1 MKLTISLQVTLD
13 GVAQANGGNNE
24 DTDPGFT
31 RGGWALPLGD
41 DEGVQYILDTW
52 RRPEAFLMGRKTFDM
67 FATYWGARSEDGGFG
82 EAISAKPKYVVSNT
96 LRDPSWEGSTVISGD
111 AAAEIRKLKEQ
122 PGGELLLVGSARLAR
137 WLLEN
142 ELVDEINL
150 VQFPVIVGT
159 GERLFPQEG
168 ADFGLELL
176 DTRVFDTGVIGL
188 TYRVAGRPTYA

>member
-52 RRPEAFLMGRKTFDM
+52 RRPDAFLLGRKTFEA
-67 FATYWGARSEDGGFG
+67 FAPYWGSRRDDGGFG
-82 EAISAKPKYVVSNT
+82 EAISSKPKYVVSNT
-96 LRDPSWEGSTVISGD
+96 LADPAWERSTVISGD
-111 AAAEIRKLKEQ
+111 VAAEIRWLKEQ
-122 PGGELLLVGSARLAR
+122 PGGELLLVGSASLAR
-137 WLLEN
+137 WLLES

-150 VQFPVIVGT
+150 VQFPVIIGE
-159 GERLFPQEG
+159 GERLFPQNG
-168 ADFGLELL
+168 SDFGLELL
-176 DTRVFDTGVIGL
+176 DTRVFRTGVIGL
-188 TYRVAGRPTYA
+188 TYRVAGRPEYA